1 MKKGIDKPG
10 NSCYTIITKGKE
22 KEIKKMMTCEVEILY
37 DDYRWECEQNGVE
50 PKLME
55 QWWEELV

>member
-1 MKKGIDKPG
+1 
-10 NSCYTIITKGKE
+10 
-22 KEIKKMMTCEVEILY
+22 MMTCEVEILY

-50 PKLME
+50 PKPIE